1 MLVGNLNDMNKIL
14 CIVLFTILLGCKQKD
29 DKSIYYNFDN
39 FSNTVKLTHKKAE
52 GISQLS
58 PSKLCVF
65 DSIIMVVDYLQ
76 NPRLHFYKKKDLSK
90 KTEYGFIGEGPEEF
104 NAIECNCQVFKD
116 VDTGDRQIMIYEFG
130 YGIAYKVNL
139 SGILRKDK
147 TNKTEK
153 FHLNPEIYNADNLF
167 YFDDIAYGEAT
178 NHKTVKYFKT
188 PLNDTTNFTPL
199 GKINS
204 DEALD
209 KAESVMERSNLDRSF
224 MAYSNDNQKFIAAY
238 LRYNKIILLDKELN
252 EDHIIYFGNKEI
264 IPKSKDIYAKENVF
278 YYETP
283 FAGKKGFFVPFI
295 GAKTNVTEMPQ
306 EIHFFNYLG
315 EPLIRYVLDM
325 PIISF
330 TVDEDTRKIYAI
342 TESEDTPFVT
352 FEY

>member
-1 MLVGNLNDMNKIL
+1 MKKLF
-14 CIVLFTILLGCKQKD
+14 IVLFTILLGCKQED

-39 FSNTVKLTHKKAE
+39 FSNTVKLKHKKAE

-65 DSIIMVVDYLQ
+65 DSIIMVVDYIQ
-76 NPRLHFYKKKDLSK
+76 NPRLHFYKKNDLSK
-90 KTEYGFIGEGPEEF
+90 ITEYGFIGEGPEEF
-104 NAIECNCQVFKD
+104 NTVECNCQVFKD
-116 VDTGDRQIMIYEFG
+116 LETRDSQIMIYEFG

-147 TNKTEK
+147 NNKKEK
-153 FHLNPEIYNADNLF
+153 FYLNPEIYNADNLF
-167 YFDDIAYGEAT
+167 YFDDIVYGEAT
-178 NHKTVKYFKT
+178 DNKKVKYFKT
-188 PLNDTTNFTPL
+188 PLNDTNNFIPL
-199 GKINS
+199 GNINS

-209 KAESVMERSNLDRSF
+209 RAESVMERSNLDRSF
-224 MAYSNDNQKFIAAY
+224 MAYSDDNQKFIAAY

-252 EDHIIYFGNKEI
+252 EDHVIYFGNKEI
-264 IPKSKDIYAKENVF
+264 IPKTKDLYSKESAV
-278 YYETP
+278 YYEAP

-295 GAKTNVTEMPQ
+295 GVKNNITEMPQ

-325 PIISF
+325 PIKSF
-330 TVDEDTRKIYAI
+330 TIDENSRKIYAI
-342 TESEDTPFVT
+342 TESENAPFVT